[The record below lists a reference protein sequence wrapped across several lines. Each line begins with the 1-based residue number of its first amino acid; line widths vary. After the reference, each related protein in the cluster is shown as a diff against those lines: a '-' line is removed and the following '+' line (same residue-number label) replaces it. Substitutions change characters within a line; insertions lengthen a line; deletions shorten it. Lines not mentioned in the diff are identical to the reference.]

1 MAAKT
6 QRIEMRT
13 DPASEALIAQ
23 AARLTHQSV
32 SAFVLSAATAEA
44 ERVLA
49 RVDHV
54 VMPADQ
60 FDALISSLDTPGD
73 APGLARVARR
83 NRRFTRG

>member
-13 DPASEALIAQ
+13 DAESEALIAH

-32 SAFVLSAATAEA
+32 SAFVLGAATAEA
-44 ERVLA
+44 RRVLA
-49 RVDHV
+49 RMDHV

-60 FDALISSLDTPGD
+60 FDVLISSLDSPAE
-73 APGLARVARR
+73 APSLMRAAREP
-83 NRRFTRG
+83 RRFTRR